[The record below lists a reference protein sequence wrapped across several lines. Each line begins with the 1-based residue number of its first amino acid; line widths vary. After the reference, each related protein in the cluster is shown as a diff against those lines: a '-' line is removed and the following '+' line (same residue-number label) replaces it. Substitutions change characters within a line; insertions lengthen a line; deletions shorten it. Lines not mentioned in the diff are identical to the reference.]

1 MHCNCKSKRTLLP
14 NSLVNFLKIDSDT
27 SLSASTGTSC
37 GGQPPRKKKKLSPET
52 SSAIVSAVDIA
63 GNIVAI
69 GQAIANANKDNPS
82 SSCESGGVSDGM
94 QEQGSLNNANGTF
107 YEIRSMVEMER
118 GGAALGMGRGRGAGE
133 RARPRFTHM
142 HINVQSTVFITYF
155 INLCQNR
162 TVFYFMRVWVKMSV
176 AMMFSFSQ

>member
-1 MHCNCKSKRTLLP
+1 M
-14 NSLVNFLKIDSDT
+14 
-27 SLSASTGTSC
+27 SASTGTSC

-63 GNIVAI
+63 GDIVAI

-118 GGAALGMGRGRGAGE
+118 GGSCARNEEGGEVRGSA
-133 RARPRFTHM
+133 ARPRFTHM

>member
-1 MHCNCKSKRTLLP
+1 MRHGLALRSQKQTNILP

-27 SLSASTGTSC
+27 SLTASTGTSC

-63 GNIVAI
+63 GNIVAN

-107 YEIRSMVEMER
+107 SNYGAWSKKGERSARKGR
-118 GGAALGMGRGRGAGE
+118 GGGE
-133 RARPRFTHM
+133 RSQAP
-142 HINVQSTVFITYF
+142 
-155 INLCQNR
+155 
-162 TVFYFMRVWVKMSV
+162 FYPH
-176 AMMFSFSQ
+176 AY